1 MQMIHEVEL
10 LCDFL
15 LRFCL
20 CWSDTSLFA
29 QSFLYLAPLDGLP
42 GGIFGG
48 AKELGVS
55 SGGNVAGLRA
65 VNLVEIARRLPLSP

>member
-1 MQMIHEVEL
+1 MRFFAAILFVL
-10 LCDFL
+10 VRYITLCAVISVP
-15 LRFCL
+15 C
-20 CWSDTSLFA
+20 
-29 QSFLYLAPLDGLP
+29 PLGWIAW
-42 GGIFGG
+42 GHFWG